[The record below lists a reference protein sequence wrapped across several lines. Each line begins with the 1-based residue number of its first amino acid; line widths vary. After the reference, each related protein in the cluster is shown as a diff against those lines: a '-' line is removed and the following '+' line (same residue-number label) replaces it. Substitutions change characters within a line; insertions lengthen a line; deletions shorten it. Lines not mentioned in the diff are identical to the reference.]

1 MSASRNEAEKLRDT
15 STFSSTNI
23 LNIQNQPESYSSSHI
38 AVIFNEV
45 KHSEASV
52 CLENK
57 TFISGKHPPTST
69 LPELLP
75 EALFLIFFLHVSPLK
90 SLQRKESS
98 ADWKKQKPEFFFSQ
112 SSQTDLQERCDHVN
126 GRQQAPSGFSS
137 SVIASTATTT
147 FVLGTSEKK
156 LDCFFFSFFFVGT
169 ASSPCRAAEPTV
181 TCENRE
187 SAANAPRCADSF
199 VIR

>member
-1 MSASRNEAEKLRDT
+1 MKPTLQEELSWTSASHNKAEKLRDT
-15 STFSSTNI
+15 STFSPTNI

-52 CLENK
+52 CPENK

-69 LPELLP
+69 PPELLP
-75 EALFLIFFLHVSPLK
+75 EALFLIFFFLHASPLK

-137 SVIASTATTT
+137 SGIASTATTT

-156 LDCFFFSFFFVGT
+156 T
-169 ASSPCRAAEPTV
+169 
-181 TCENRE
+181 
-187 SAANAPRCADSF
+187 
-199 VIR
+199 